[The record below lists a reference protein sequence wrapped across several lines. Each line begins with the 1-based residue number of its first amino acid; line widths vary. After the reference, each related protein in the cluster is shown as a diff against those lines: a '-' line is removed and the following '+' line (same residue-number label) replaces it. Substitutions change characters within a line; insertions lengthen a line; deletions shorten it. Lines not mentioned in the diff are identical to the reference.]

1 LKTFQICCVMGTR
14 PEIIKLAPVI
24 NALQKV
30 ARVSVSVVLTGQH
43 RELAE
48 QALKVF
54 RVPIDRDLKLMRTGQ
69 SPAEVAA
76 GILEGLGRQ
85 WRVRSPSAVLVQG
98 DTTSAMVAGLSAFY
112 NRIPVG
118 HVEAGLRTGD
128 LEAPYPEE
136 LNRKVIATFARWNF
150 APTKRA
156 MRNLLREGVSPAR
169 VYVTGNTIV
178 DALHFARRRIGS
190 MSPSALASLRKEI
203 APQNIHLRRQLG
215 GTLKRKLVVV
225 TLHRRESFGAPLRS
239 MLQALRQIAFR
250 LPETLIVFP
259 VHPNPNV
266 QAPVREYLGGLG
278 NVACMA
284 PLPYLPFVWLLQQ
297 ARVVITD
304 SGGIQEECAVLGK
317 PTLVTRKVTERPEAI
332 EGGSARLV
340 GTDPEALVRQTIRL
354 VRDDLLYAQMTRL
367 SRMFGDGRAGM
378 RIARILLRSLKG
390 SSNIHRTAGSE

>member
-1 LKTFQICCVMGTR
+1 MGTR
-14 PEIIKLAPVI
+14 PEIIKLAPVV
-24 NALQKV
+24 NALQKLP
-30 ARVSVSVVLTGQH
+30 RVSVSVILTGQH

-54 RVPIDRDLKLMRTGQ
+54 RVPIDRDLELMRTGQ

-76 GILEGLGRQ
+76 GILEGLGRE

-98 DTTSAMVAGLSAFY
+98 DTTSAMVAGLTAFY

-156 MRNLLREGVSPAR
+156 MRNLLREAVSPAR

-178 DALHFARRRIGS
+178 DALHFARRRIRS
-190 MSPSALASLRKEI
+190 MGPSALRSLRNEI
-203 APQNIHLRRQLG
+203 ASDNSDLRRRLAG
-215 GTLKRKLVVV
+215 NLEGTLVVV
-225 TLHRRESFGAPLRS
+225 TLHRRESFGPPLRNL
-239 MLQALRQIAFR
+239 LQALRRLAIR

-266 QAPVREYLGGLG
+266 QVPVRECLDGLR
-278 NVACMA
+278 NVVCVS
-284 PLPYLPFVWLLQQ
+284 PLPYLPFVWLLEQ
-297 ARVVITD
+297 ARLVITD

-332 EGGSARLV
+332 EGGTARLV
-340 GTDPEALVRQTIRL
+340 GTDPEALVRYTIRL
-354 VRDDLLYAQMTRL
+354 VRDDVLYARMTRL
-367 SRMFGDGRAGM
+367 SDLFGDGRAGM
-378 RIARILLRSLKG
+378 RIARILVRSLKG
-390 SSNIHRTAGSE
+390 AE